1 MIFNIKR
8 LIYAISKRKL
18 WLLFILLPAI
28 IYLTVSAG
36 TADRLSIQQKISISK
51 ELVLVS
57 GQERLEGIKD
67 FVSRPDEF
75 FLNNFA
81 VRKLYT
87 ELYPGTAVYRS
98 DLQFRNLLNTIK
110 DNMFIKMPAENMVM
124 ITFYGQNKEIG
135 QTVVN
140 YYSQRFI
147 QKVREGLARSPHKQP
162 NVKLPVLVGNLEIKA
177 YRSLWRSERLV
188 PLLLITFISLSV
200 ILVILVIGEWSDP
213 SFKSE
218 RQIAQYLELP
228 ILGSLPDLN
237 KVAAALNSK
246 REI

>member
-8 LIYAISKRKL
+8 IIYAILRRKL
-18 WLLFILLPAI
+18 WLLVILVPPI
-28 IYLTVSAG
+28 FYLIVSAG
-36 TADRLSIQQKISISK
+36 AADRLSIQQKISISK
-51 ELVLVS
+51 DLVLVS
-57 GQERLEGIKD
+57 GQNRLEDINNI
-67 FVSRPDEF
+67 VSRPDEF

-110 DNMFIKMPAENMVM
+110 DNMSIKMPTENLAM
-124 ITFYGQNKEIG
+124 ITFYGKDKEIG
-135 QTVVN
+135 QTLVN
-140 YYSQRFI
+140 YYSQRII
-147 QKVREGLARSPHKQP
+147 QKVKEGLARSPRKES

-188 PLLLITFISLSV
+188 PLLLITFISLSA
-200 ILVILVIGEWSDP
+200 ILVILVICEWSDP
-213 SFKSE
+213 SLKSE

-237 KVAAALNSK
+237 RVAAALNSK
-246 REI
+246 RKI